1 MQIYLPI
8 AEISVNIFLLIGL
21 GGIVGILSGM
31 FGVGGGFLMTPLLF
45 FIGIPPAVAVASE
58 ANQILGAS
66 FSGAIAHFRRKN
78 IDIKMGF
85 LLILGGILGSIFGV
99 ELFRI
104 FKNLGQLELIIKVC
118 YVLFLGIIGIIMF
131 FESLRALN
139 YKSKNIK
146 VRKTRHHSWVQ
157 GLPLKMRFRT
167 SNLYISSIPAV
178 FIGFFVGILAS
189 IMGIGGGFIIVP
201 AMIYIL
207 GMPTKVVVGT
217 SLFQI
222 IFVTGVT
229 TYLHAVKNF
238 SVDIILSFLLLVG
251 GVIGAQFGVRIGLK
265 LKAEQ
270 LRILLAILVLAM
282 CLKITLELFIT
293 PVEIFTLV
301 RDL

>member
-78 IDIKMGF
+78 VDIKMGF
-85 LLILGGILGSIFGV
+85 LLILGGIIGSIFGV

-282 CLKITLELFIT
+282 CLKITLELFIP

>member
-78 IDIKMGF
+78 VDIKMGF
-85 LLILGGILGSIFGV
+85 LLILGGIIGSIFGV

-167 SNLYISSIPAV
+167 SNLYISSIPAI